1 MSDAGKGIVVGL
13 NNFKNNIHWCIG
25 NGKQGKLGV
34 DPRCLSS
41 VLGKPKLR
49 PQFGHLFTV
58 QFLCFLELMVQVG
71 ILILLILYEQDDA
84 RKIASLPSP
93 HPGIE
98 DRCIWK
104 LDKFGRVSLKSFLAH
119 KYDSTA
125 NIVDGPVWKVWWK
138 GSIPMRL
145 LFFGWRMS

>member
-49 PQFGHLFTV
+49 PQFGHLSH
-58 QFLCFLELMVQVG
+58 C
-71 ILILLILYEQDDA
+71 
-84 RKIASLPSP
+84 S
-93 HPGIE
+93 
-98 DRCIWK
+98 
-104 LDKFGRVSLKSFLAH
+104 VSMLSR
-119 KYDSTA
+119 
-125 NIVDGPVWKVWWK
+125 VDG
-138 GSIPMRL
+138 S
-145 LFFGWRMS
+145 GWNTDIVNLI

>member
-1 MSDAGKGIVVGL
+1 
-13 NNFKNNIHWCIG
+13 
-25 NGKQGKLGV
+25 
-34 DPRCLSS
+34 
-41 VLGKPKLR
+41 
-49 PQFGHLFTV
+49 
-58 QFLCFLELMVQVG
+58 MVQVG

-145 LFFGWRMS
+145 LFFGWRMSSNWK